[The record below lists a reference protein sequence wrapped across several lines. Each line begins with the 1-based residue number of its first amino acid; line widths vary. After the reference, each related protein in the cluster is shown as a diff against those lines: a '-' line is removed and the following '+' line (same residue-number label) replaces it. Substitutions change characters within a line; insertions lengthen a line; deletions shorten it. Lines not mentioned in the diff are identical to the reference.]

1 MLATQIDNL
10 LTNIEQLC
18 PSKNKEKL
26 EFSEYEKVKDEI
38 MHLRDRV
45 EEFVTTKEVL
55 K

>member
-1 MLATQIDNL
+1 LATQIDNL
-10 LTNIEQLC
+10 FTNIEQLS

-26 EFSEYEKVKDEI
+26 EFSEYDDVKEKI